1 MCFHT
6 NFQPTHARM
15 MNFPLLRTHTQ
26 AFWCYLSP
34 MREAKTDQRK
44 PPEVCPYTLKERT
57 CLVHT
62 AAEQILLF
70 PHCDVN
76 LLREIMTEILHN
88 AHLHTTGFNLIA
100 I

>member
-1 MCFHT
+1 MCFHIH
-6 NFQPTHARM
+6 FQPTLVRM
-15 MNFPLLRTHTQ
+15 MKFLLLHTFTQ

-34 MREAKTDQRK
+34 MSEAKTDQRK
-44 PPEVCPYTLKERT
+44 PPEVCPYTPKERT

-70 PHCDVN
+70 THCDVI
-76 LLREIMTEILHN
+76 LSREIVTEILHN